1 MRKYDY
7 ILFDLDGTLSESA
20 PGIKLSIE
28 HSLAELGLPCP
39 ELSDYSL
46 YIGPPLLDTFRGLC
60 SVPEELV
67 QQAMELYRRYYDDV
81 GVLNNRLYDGVIE
94 LIGSLRSAGCR
105 TAICTSKN
113 EPVAEKVADH
123 LCLTDR
129 IDAIC
134 GSTLDGS
141 RRAKGDIIPYALETL
156 GCTDKS
162 RAVMVGDTH
171 FDASGAVAAGVD
183 FIGVTYG
190 YGTRESMAAV
200 GATMFA
206 DRAGDVGGF
215 IITS

>member
-81 GVLNNRLYDGVIE
+81 GTTV
-94 LIGSLRSAGCR
+94 SS
-105 TAICTSKN
+105 S
-113 EPVAEKVADH
+113 
-123 LCLTDR
+123 
-129 IDAIC
+129 
-134 GSTLDGS
+134 
-141 RRAKGDIIPYALETL
+141 
-156 GCTDKS
+156 
-162 RAVMVGDTH
+162 
-171 FDASGAVAAGVD
+171 
-183 FIGVTYG
+183 
-190 YGTRESMAAV
+190 
-200 GATMFA
+200 
-206 DRAGDVGGF
+206 
-215 IITS
+215 